1 MEIFSDMFVY
11 ENIFKNDEEIRL
23 FVEAAEKNYKDQVLE
38 IATKVASMD
47 NVKFLT
53 LSGPTCSGKTTTS
66 YILEQEFEKRG
77 MTVKIIS
84 IDDFYYDTEKLKKIF
99 INLKTEIDTLISLFG
114 VS

>member
-11 ENIFKNDEEIRL
+11 ENVFKNDEEIRL

-53 LSGPTCSGKTTTS
+53 L
-66 YILEQEFEKRG
+66 
-77 MTVKIIS
+77 
-84 IDDFYYDTEKLKKIF
+84 
-99 INLKTEIDTLISLFG
+99 
-114 VS
+114 